1 MRVCMRERERVF
13 VCLCVRER
21 EKERERESER
31 EKADERERRTSVIM
45 RNEYPGV
52 RNSLGKLRD
61 DVDGLSNLSYT
72 FMCSHDNPTQDTVWK
87 LREAF
92 SYSGM
97 DAIRSRSS

>member
-1 MRVCMRERERVF
+1 MF
-13 VCLCVRER
+13 VR

-97 DAIRSRSS
+97 DAIRSRSLYMAVARTQCVWVSAC